1 MTFTPTQSRF
11 AAWTALAVVAVM
23 VLVLLAPVLSPFV
36 LGTVLA
42 YVLLPLVDRGTR
54 WGWPRWASTLLA
66 LMGVFWLVVAVML
79 LIVPVI
85 TQQLPLLR
93 EQVPALLDR
102 ANAVLAPWAQRL
114 GMPVQI
120 DVAMVREWLSQLVSG
135 HGSDLFEQAFAS
147 LRIGGS
153 ALLALL
159 GNAVLAPMVAFYL
172 LVDWHGLMARLRRLL
187 PPRWRSGVNAFLIE
201 TDAVL
206 GEYLRGQMLVMLALA
221 VFYSAGL
228 ALVGLDLA
236 LAIGVFTGLAVLVPY
251 IGFGVGLL
259 LGTFAALLEF
269 QGWTGVLAV
278 WAVFGLG
285 QFLESFVLTPRL
297 LGERIG
303 LHPLVVIFA
312 LMAFGHLLG
321 FVGVLMAL
329 PASAVLLV
337 VLRLA
342 VRRYQQSAL
351 YTDGQDSP
359 AEDMSR

>member
-1 MTFTPTQSRF
+1 MTFTPTQIRF

-42 YVLLPLVDRGTR
+42 YVLLPLVDRATR
-54 WGWPRWASTLLA
+54 WGFPRWASALLA
-66 LMGVFWLVVAVML
+66 LLWVALLVVAVML

-85 TQQLPLLR
+85 TQQVPLLR
-93 EQVPALLDR
+93 EQVPALLER

-120 DVAMVREWLSQLVSG
+120 DVAMVREWFTQMVSG

-153 ALLALL
+153 AVLALL

-187 PPRWRSGVNAFLIE
+187 PPRWLAGVDAFLLE

-206 GEYLRGQMLVMLALA
+206 GEYLRGQILVMLVLA
-221 VFYSAGL
+221 VLYSVGL

-236 LAIGVFTGLAVLVPY
+236 LAIGVFTGLAVFVPY
-251 IGFGVGLL
+251 IGFGVGLV

-269 QGWTGVLAV
+269 QSWTGVLAV

-321 FVGVLMAL
+321 FVGVLIAL

-342 VRRYQQSAL
+342 VRRYQQSEL
-351 YTDGQDSP
+351 YTDGQVGPVKDAP
-359 AEDMSR
+359 R